1 MACEHSGTHSGATR
15 YSRQTAQLRLV
26 LVCDQCGAE
35 RGLLGKLD
43 YSPHPD
49 CSAAPETIVPAGQGQ
64 SSATGTAAA

>member
-1 MACEHSGTHSGATR
+1 MSCDHSGNHSGATR

-35 RGLLGKLD
+35 RTVLGELD

-49 CSAAPETIVPAGQGQ
+49 CSPAPPAILPAEDGRSG
-64 SSATGTAAA
+64 AAAA